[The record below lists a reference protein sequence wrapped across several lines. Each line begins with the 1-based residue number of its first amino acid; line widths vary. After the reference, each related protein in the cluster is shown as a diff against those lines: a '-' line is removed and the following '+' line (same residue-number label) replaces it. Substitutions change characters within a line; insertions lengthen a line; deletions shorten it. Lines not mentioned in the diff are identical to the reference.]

1 MIKYISM
8 EKILTIK
15 LISCNFRINLMNLNK
30 LNLNWIKSN
39 FINFLLKLFQ
49 CKEDGALK
57 ESNIIQ
63 INSYERTIQMLI

>member
-1 MIKYISM
+1 MIKYISL

-15 LISCNFRINLMNLNK
+15 LISCNFRINLINLNK

-63 INSYERTIQMLI
+63 INSYETTIQMLI

>member
-63 INSYERTIQMLI
+63 INSYETTIQMLI

>member
-15 LISCNFRINLMNLNK
+15 LISCNFRINLINLNK

>member
-1 MIKYISM
+1 MIKYISL

-15 LISCNFRINLMNLNK
+15 LISCNFRINLINLNK

-57 ESNIIQ
+57 GSNIQ